1 MADRLDDLDY
11 YTLLGLEPHATADAV
26 RDAFHRFA
34 LKYHPDNH
42 SGGDPTRLARA
53 TQIFRRGAEAYRVLS
68 SPDSRRRY
76 DEGLAKGDLR
86 LAAEPEAAARQAGTR
101 RRSTARRT
109 LLPQGGQLLASGDLM
124 NAKLSSRS
132 RSVTTRERA
141 LAEQARARRRTDR
154 RAQALRPRRRR
165 HERRGVVR
173 SWPSVVRDVPRSSRG
188 AASVVREAPRAR
200 CARRRARV
208 PRA

>member
-11 YTLLGLEPHATADAV
+11 YTLLGLEPQATADAV

-86 LAAEPEAAARQAGTR
+86 LAAEPEAAARKPAPAQTVNRKAHPFYR
-101 RRSTARRT
+101 KAE
-109 LLPQGGQLLASGDLM
+109 QLLASGDLM
-124 NAKLSSRS
+124 NAKLQLKI
-132 RSVTTRERA
+132 A
-141 LAEQARARRRTDR
+141 LGHDPESGLLQSKLAHVEEQIAARKR
-154 RAQALRPRRRR
+154 
-165 HERRGVVR
+165 
-173 SWPSVVRDVPRSSRG
+173 
-188 AASVVREAPRAR
+188 
-200 CARRRARV
+200 
-208 PRA
+208 

>member
-86 LAAEPEAAARQAGTR
+86 LAAEPEAAARKPAPAQTVNRKAHPFYR
-101 RRSTARRT
+101 KAE
-109 LLPQGGQLLASGDLM
+109 QLLASGDLM
-124 NAKLSSRS
+124 NAKLQLKI
-132 RSVTTRERA
+132 A
-141 LAEQARARRRTDR
+141 LGHDPESGLLQSKLAHVEEQIAARKR
-154 RAQALRPRRRR
+154 
-165 HERRGVVR
+165 
-173 SWPSVVRDVPRSSRG
+173 
-188 AASVVREAPRAR
+188 
-200 CARRRARV
+200 
-208 PRA
+208 